1 MTDNRDDMSTQPTL
15 TTLLERVQKSETGL
29 YQAIEQLGLRIE
41 GQIQSVRSEVQSV
54 LGEVQSV
61 LGEFQSVLGDV
72 RSLRGEVEV
81 VRREL
86 HDETQS
92 LREEM
97 RTLFRRLETKFQL
110 LIEDSMDVRA
120 NQRDLSKRMD
130 ELDVK
135 AS

>member
-1 MTDNRDDMSTQPTL
+1 MTDNRDDMTTQPTL

-41 GQIQSVRSEVQSV
+41 GQIQSVR
-54 LGEVQSV
+54 
-61 LGEFQSVLGDV
+61 
-72 RSLRGEVEV
+72 GEVEA

-97 RTLFRRLETKFQL
+97 RTLFRKLETKFQL
-110 LIEDSMDVRA
+110 LIEDSMDVRV

>member
-1 MTDNRDDMSTQPTL
+1 MTDNRDDITTQPTL

-41 GQIQSVRSEVQSV
+41 GQIQSVR
-54 LGEVQSV
+54 
-61 LGEFQSVLGDV
+61 
-72 RSLRGEVEV
+72 GEVEA

-97 RTLFRRLETKFQL
+97 RTLFRKLETKFQL
-110 LIEDSMDVRA
+110 LIEDSMDVRV

>member
-1 MTDNRDDMSTQPTL
+1 MTDNRDDMTTQPTL
-15 TTLLERVQKSETGL
+15 TTLLKRVQETETGL
-29 YQAIEQLGLRIE
+29 YQAIERLGLRIQGE
-41 GQIQSVRSEVQSV
+41 IQSVR
-54 LGEVQSV
+54 
-61 LGEFQSVLGDV
+61 
-72 RSLRGEVEV
+72 GEVETL
-81 VRREL
+81 RREM
-86 HDETQS
+86 HDETQT

-97 RTLFRRLETKFQL
+97 RTHFRKLETKFQL

>member
-1 MTDNRDDMSTQPTL
+1 MTDNRDDRTTQPTL
-15 TTLLERVQKSETGL
+15 TALLERVQKFETGL

-41 GQIQSVRSEVQSV
+41 GQIQSVR
-54 LGEVQSV
+54 
-61 LGEFQSVLGDV
+61 
-72 RSLRGEVEV
+72 GEVET

-86 HDETQS
+86 HDEAES

-97 RTLFRRLETKFQL
+97 RTQFRKLETKFQL

>member
-1 MTDNRDDMSTQPTL
+1 MTDNRDDMTTQPTL
-15 TTLLERVQKSETGL
+15 TTLLLERVQKAETGL
-29 YQAIEQLGLRIE
+29 YQAIERLGLRIQGE
-41 GQIQSVRSEVQSV
+41 IQSVRSEV
-54 LGEVQSV
+54 ET
-61 LGEFQSVLGDV
+61 
-72 RSLRGEVEV
+72 LRREMHEEIQA

-97 RTLFRRLETKFQL
+97 RTHFRKLETKFQL
-110 LIEDSMDVRA
+110 LIEDTMDVRA

>member
-29 YQAIEQLGLRIE
+29 YQAIEQLGARIE
-41 GQIQSVRSEVQSV
+41 GQIQSVR
-54 LGEVQSV
+54 GEVQSV
-61 LGEFQSVLGDV
+61 LGDV
-72 RSLRGEVEV
+72 QSLRGEVEV